1 MTPGARV
8 GFAGLGTMG
17 LPMAMRLLD
26 AGVPLAVW
34 NRTPSKS
41 GSLAA
46 RGATVE
52 DSIDALCARS
62 DVLMVMLLD
71 QQAVDAAFGRGT
83 DAFARRVAGRTLV
96 LLGTTSP
103 GWSQA
108 FGEDVRACGGR
119 HVEAPVSGSRGPAE
133 AGALIGMV
141 AGDPDDIACVSPLLA
156 PLCRQVVACGA
167 APRALQLKLAVNH
180 YLIVL
185 VTALAEAVRA
195 AEAADVDLAL
205 FRTVRDAGPMAS
217 DVSRAKL
224 AKLVA
229 GDHAPQAA
237 IRDVAQI
244 AALVADQAR
253 GAAVDAP
260 LIDASAALFRE
271 ALARGL
277 GDLDMAAVLQAGDAA
292 ASPVVARAVPIA
304 LDAATVALRA
314 VRSVYPEPFARR
326 MAGREKRVLG
336 DVFGL
341 RNFGV
346 NLVTLAPGAASA
358 LRHAH
363 ARQDEFVH
371 VLEGRPT
378 LHTDAGATPLAP
390 GWCAGFA
397 AGSGD
402 AHRLVNESDAP
413 VTYLEVGDRTPGDT
427 VRYPDDDLVA
437 VGTASG
443 WRFTRRDGTP
453 Y

>member
-1 MTPGARV
+1 MTPAAV
-8 GFAGLGTMG
+8 GFVGLGTMG
-17 LPMAMRLLD
+17 LPMATRLLD

-34 NRTPSKS
+34 NRTPDK
-41 GSLAA
+41 GAPLAA
-46 RGATVE
+46 RGATVA
-52 DSIDALCARS
+52 DSIDDLCARC
-62 DVLMVMLLD
+62 DLLLVMLLD

-83 DAFARRVAGRTLV
+83 EDFARRVAGRTLV

-103 GWSQA
+103 EWSRA
-108 FGEDVRACGGR
+108 FGEAVRACGGR

-133 AGALIGMV
+133 SGALIGMV
-141 AGDPDDIACVSPLLA
+141 AGEDDDIARVSPLLE

-167 APRALQLKLAVNH
+167 VPRALQLKLAVNH

-185 VTALAEAVRA
+185 VAALAEAVRA
-195 AEAADVDLAL
+195 AEAVGVDMAL
-205 FRTVRDAGPMAS
+205 FRTVLDAGPMAS

-224 AKLVA
+224 AKLAA
-229 GDHAPQAA
+229 GDLAPQAA
-237 IRDVAQI
+237 IRDVTQI
-244 AALVADQAR
+244 AALVADQSR
-253 GAAVDAP
+253 GARVDAP

-277 GDLDMAAVLQAGDAA
+277 GELDMAAVLHADGGMASRVAA
-292 ASPVVARAVPIA
+292 HEVPIA
-304 LDAATVALRA
+304 FDAATVAPRA
-314 VRSVYPEPFARR
+314 VRSIYPEPFAGR

-336 DVFGL
+336 DPFGL
-341 RNFGV
+341 RHFGV

-371 VLEGRPT
+371 VLQGHPV

-413 VTYLEVGDRTPGDT
+413 VTYLEIGDRTPGDR
-427 VRYPDDDLVA
+427 VQYPDDDLVA
-437 VGTASG
+437 IGTASG